1 MNSARTMIA
10 TDLVANTTNGAD
22 QRVVGARI
30 HFAAEIVNVDV
41 DDVGDGIAVNAP
53 DFLDDG
59 GSRNGMAWIPEQ
71 EFEESVFLG
80 A

>member
-1 MNSARTMIA
+1 MVA
-10 TDLVANTTNGAD
+10 TDLVADTTDGAD
-22 QRVVGARI
+22 QRVIGARI
-30 HFAAEIVNVDV
+30 NFAAEIVNVDV

-59 GSRNGMAWIPEQ
+59 RSRNGAARIPEQ
-71 EFEESVFLG
+71 EFEQGVFLG